1 MFWGDSRSSPF
12 PKPGFG
18 RGFAATTVPF
28 YKIKRGD
35 VVPMAIYGVPVNI
48 YLRTLAHG
56 LLLEIYEACCAQFF

>member
-1 MFWGDSRSSPF
+1 MFLGDSRFFPF
-12 PKPGFG
+12 PKRRFG

-35 VVPMAIYGVPVNI
+35 VVPMAIYGVPVKM

-56 LLLEIYEACCAQFF
+56 LLLEIYEACCAR